1 MARRS
6 ERFGSIM
13 HVFSTYASRHEAK
26 DPEPFERGINSFQLF
41 FDGTR
46 WWIVTIYWEAESA
59 GIKIPAEFLPAGK

>member
-26 DPEPFERGINSFQLF
+26 DPEPSERGINSFQLF